1 LKLLD
6 GGLDA
11 NAKTSNGTTLLMM
24 AAPDAAKVRLLIA
37 RGGNVKARGT
47 SGHDALTIAS
57 AYRGT
62 TASLR
67 VLLDAGAD
75 ASPPDDVHVRRPPL
89 VFAAMA
95 GDAANVKLLLD
106 RGADPSEY
114 APLPEAIT
122 FGHTDVVRILIHAG
136 ADTGLK
142 ESSGVNLMHWATIT
156 GRAGVIPLLAK
167 AGVPVNDPD
176 KAGFTPLMYAATIDF
191 GETATLRALLGA
203 GADRTMKNPEGRNA
217 LEQARYLKNG
227 AIEAELKRR

>member
-1 LKLLD
+1 MGRHGVLRGFPEPAPAKLLDAKDPEPWIRTALFGTADQLLKLLD

-11 NAKTSNGTTLLMM
+11 DAKTSNGTTLLMM

-95 GDAANVKLLLD
+95 GDAANVKCCWTVAQTHP
-106 RGADPSEY
+106 RTPRF
-114 APLPEAIT
+114 P
-122 FGHTDVVRILIHAG
+122 
-136 ADTGLK
+136 K
-142 ESSGVNLMHWATIT
+142 
-156 GRAGVIPLLAK
+156 PLLSA
-167 AGVPVNDPD
+167 
-176 KAGFTPLMYAATIDF
+176 
-191 GETATLRALLGA
+191 TATSFGS
-203 GADRTMKNPEGRNA
+203 
-217 LEQARYLKNG
+217 
-227 AIEAELKRR
+227 